1 MPFKT
6 ILAIIEDS
14 DAAEKLSGCASA
26 MAERFDAHLIGLHA
40 EVVPMPYTSAIGF
53 PDTELV
59 QATAEANRE
68 RSKELAAIF
77 AKATRDAGIS
87 AEWQSIDS
95 FSGDTAHAGMA
106 AARCSDLVI
115 VGQSESNATTPEV
128 DTLLYEAGRPLLV
141 MPHDAPCLSSF
152 RRVIVAWNGS
162 REAARATFDA
172 LPLILEAE
180 ATEILCIDAPEAPG
194 ALPPG
199 TDIAAALSRHGAEVS
214 VHAEETGDRTADEV
228 MRDRL
233 LSTGADL
240 LVLGAYSHSW
250 LRELLF
256 GGVTRSAVRAMP
268 VATFLSR

>member
-6 ILAIIEDS
+6 ILGIIEDS
-14 DAAEKLSGCASA
+14 EEAERLSSCASA
-26 MAERFDAHLIGLHA
+26 MAERFGAHLIGLHA
-40 EVVPMPYTSAIGF
+40 EVVPLPYTSAIGF

-59 QATAEANRE
+59 QATADANRE

-77 AKATRDAGIS
+77 AKATRDSGIS
-87 AEWQSIDS
+87 AEWQNIDS

-106 AARCSDLVI
+106 VARCCDLVLAS
-115 VGQSESNATTPEV
+115 QSASDVATPEI
-128 DTLLYEAGRPLLV
+128 DTLLYEAGRPVLV
-141 MPHDAPCLSSF
+141 MPQDAPCLSSF

-162 REAARATFDA
+162 RESARATFDA
-172 LPLILEAE
+172 LPFILDAE
-180 ATEILCIDAPEAPG
+180 STEILCIDAPDVPG

-199 TDIAAALSRHGAEVS
+199 TEIAAALARHGAAVS
-214 VHAEETGDRTADEV
+214 VHAEESGDRTPDDV
-228 MRDRL
+228 MRERL
-233 LSTGADL
+233 LATGADL